1 MKAFYKVAVTK
12 IPVGSAV
19 RHVEPPLTGEVVTKV
34 TDSST
39 AGDFKLVV
47 LDCSA
52 EEHADNLLLAGVV
65 EVSEAEAV
73 SLAPKYQPK
82 RTLTDRN
89 ERSGKQ
95 EKIAI
100 PAVDLKAFLAPA
112 GTAPKPRRR
121 TAK

>member
-112 GTAPKPRRR
+112 DTAPKPRRR